1 MPECEGTL
9 IYSFTMI
16 GRSLHVLLVDDNAAL
31 RENLAE
37 CLEAEGHQVTA
48 ACDGTDALGVLSR
61 QARPDVMVLDLV
73 MPGLD
78 GRGLAA
84 AVRRSPELRDLRLVL
99 MTGHA
104 SDAVS
109 ACKDVDAVLEKPFGL
124 AELLAVLE
132 GSPTASA

>member
-1 MPECEGTL
+1 
-9 IYSFTMI
+9 MI
-16 GRSLHVLLVDDNAAL
+16 SRPLRVLLVDDNAAL

-37 CLEAEGHQVTA
+37 CLEAEGHQVLA
-48 ACDGTDALGVLSR
+48 ACDGNDALGVLSR
-61 QARPDVMVLDLV
+61 QARPDVVVLDLI

-78 GRGLAA
+78 GREVAA
-84 AVRRSPELRDLRLVL
+84 VVRRSPELRDLRLVL

-124 AELLAVLE
+124 AQLFAALQ
-132 GSPTASA
+132 GGTAARV

>member
-1 MPECEGTL
+1 MVDRPL
-9 IYSFTMI
+9 
-16 GRSLHVLLVDDNAAL
+16 RVLLVDDNDAL

-48 ACDGTDALGVLSR
+48 ACDGNDAMGLLTH
-61 QARPDVMVLDLV
+61 QARPDVVVLDLV

-78 GRGLAA
+78 GCEVAA
-84 AVRRSPELRDLRLVL
+84 AVRRSPTLRDLRVVL

-109 ACKDVDAVLEKPFGL
+109 ACKDIDAVLEKPFGL
-124 AELLAVLE
+124 GELLAALE
-132 GSPTASA
+132 GGAAAAL